1 LKTTFTT
8 LFISIS
14 SFLFAQ
20 QSYVTCNEIHYKQY
34 TDVLSYPAEKCKE
47 DFYTVKNFNEIPV
60 KDTAL
65 IRRIKQQI
73 ASRAGTDFY
82 HQLDLRSIIRSKVSA
97 SCNFIKYTF
106 LYYFKID
113 STFDYRFTLAYDE
126 DGNLVGDPAFP
137 SILQQPAFYKLA
149 PICKSL
155 DLLIA
160 DSTFSGFYPKLGME
174 KIKTIQLEYDTKLKN
189 FVYKVYGVTR
199 YNGTFGFNGYAI
211 GWWYGKIIVA
221 DAQTGEKIRV
231 EDYKERKSVFFK

>member
-1 LKTTFTT
+1 LKTLFTV

-34 TDVLSYPAEKCKE
+34 TDVLSYPAAKCME
-47 DFYTVKNFNEIPV
+47 DLYSTKNFNEIPA

-65 IRRIKQQI
+65 IRGIKRQI
-73 ASRAGTDFY
+73 ASRAGADFY
-82 HQLDLRSIIRSKVSA
+82 SHLDLRSIIRSRVSA

-137 SILQQPAFYKLA
+137 SILQQPGFYKLA
-149 PICKSL
+149 PICNSL
-155 DLLIA
+155 ESLAA
-160 DSTFSGFYPKLGME
+160 DSMFSNFYPKFRME
-174 KIKTIQLEYDTKLKN
+174 KIKTIQLEYDMQLKN

-221 DAQTGEKIRV
+221 NAQTGEKIRV